1 MTTNTQAVQEAVQ
14 DHDRL
19 TIRQNIS
26 LVQYLDRASVFLNQF
41 LALLAGCGLL
51 MMVAVIVSN
60 GVLRVI
66 YKPFSG
72 TTEVVGWL
80 CAISSA
86 FGLGYTQIHR
96 GYVEIDALVQHFP
109 SVVQHV
115 LKMMIL
121 LISTI
126 FFAIVSWQIA
136 LYGMNVA
143 KNGNLSETMGITF
156 YPLIILVSLGFA
168 SLTLALLVDSLKQ
181 LFTGRR

>member
-1 MTTNTQAVQEAVQ
+1 MTINTQTAQEAVQ
-14 DHDRL
+14 DHQRL
-19 TIRQNIS
+19 IIRQDIS
-26 LVQYLDRASVFLNQF
+26 FVQYLDRASVYLNQF

-51 MMVAVIVSN
+51 LMVAVIVSN
-60 GVLRVI
+60 GVLRVV

-80 CAISSA
+80 CALSSA

-96 GYVEIDALVQHFP
+96 GYVEIDVLVQHFP
-109 SVVQHV
+109 RGVQHV
-115 LKMMIL
+115 LKIIIL
-121 LISTI
+121 IVCTT

-143 KNGNLSETMGITF
+143 RNGNLSETMGITF

-168 SLTLALLVDSLKQ
+168 SLTLTLFVDSLKQ
-181 LFTGRR
+181 LFAGRR